1 MIKGLFGSQIYHW
14 MVLSYNFFSRTCR
27 RDTHLCIKIIPH
39 LGPEWGMYSSS
50 KDYHIITPFLDQTT
64 NTTSYYCT
72 MPISRLKAASLLA
85 PENCQRWGSSF
96 LSYKLPRGISLIQIP
111 SHCAMKNALKIQ
123 QISLI
128 LTVNH
133 TDNSKWQIENNPE
146 KMLCPKD

>member
-1 MIKGLFGSQIYHW
+1 LARRYITGWSCPIIFFLERAGETHIF
-14 MVLSYNFFSRTCR
+14 VLRSFHTLDQSEERTV
-27 RDTHLCIKIIPH
+27 LV
-39 LGPEWGMYSSS
+39 